1 MSIELQLQE
10 RSGNKCELCNAT
22 EQLKVYE
29 VPPVEQLTIDN
40 AILVCNT
47 CLDQIEKNEQLNAD
61 HWKVL
66 SDTMWS
72 EYAAVQVVAWRMLSR
87 LRGEAWAA
95 DNLEILYLDEDNL
108 EWAKK
113 TGDHEQ
119 DGTVEFHVDS
129 NGTRLYEGDTVVLTR
144 TLDVKGSTLS
154 AKLGTVVKNIR
165 LDPNNVEQIEGR
177 VEGQMIVILTKFLK
191 KG

>member
-129 NGTRLYEGDTVVLTR
+129 NGTRLYEGDTVVLIR
-144 TLDVKGSTLS
+144 TLDVKASTLS

>member
-1 MSIELQLQE
+1 MSIELQLLE
-10 RSGNKCELCNAT
+10 RSGKKCELCNAT

-29 VPPVEQLTIDN
+29 VPPADQQSVDN
-40 AILVCNT
+40 SVLVCQT

-72 EYAAVQVVAWRMLSR
+72 EFPAVQVVAWRMLSR

-95 DNLEILYLDEDNL
+95 DNLEILYLDDENL

-113 TGDHEQ
+113 TGDHES

-129 NGTRLYEGDTVVLTR
+129 NGTRLYDGDTVVLIR

-165 LDPNNVEQIEGR
+165 LDPNNTEFIEGK
-177 VEGQMIVILTKFLK
+177 VEGQHIVILTKFLR

>member
-72 EYAAVQVVAWRMLSR
+72 EYVAVQVVAWRMLSR